1 MLNLKTLS
9 DRELIWY
16 VVVHMVFVVSGVLL
30 AWTDKLSGEAKS
42 SH

>member
-1 MLNLKTLS
+1 
-9 DRELIWY
+9 
-16 VVVHMVFVVSGVLL
+16 MVFVVSGVLL